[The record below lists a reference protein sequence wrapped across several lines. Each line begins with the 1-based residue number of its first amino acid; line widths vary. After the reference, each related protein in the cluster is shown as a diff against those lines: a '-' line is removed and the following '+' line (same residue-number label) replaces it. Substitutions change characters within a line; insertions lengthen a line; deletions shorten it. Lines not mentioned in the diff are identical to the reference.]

1 MLFKVMFWILSGTV
15 IVISREPYIVRF
27 KTVLT
32 FYMLL
37 YEWVVLVCW
46 AEIVYFK
53 LWFFYESDLRNAHLC
68 LRENGKN

>member
-1 MLFKVMFWILSGTV
+1 MAGLNKKEVIFPFYTQFRIMLFKVMFWILSGTV

-37 YEWVVLVCW
+37 YE
-46 AEIVYFK
+46 
-53 LWFFYESDLRNAHLC
+53 
-68 LRENGKN
+68 